1 MKYEA
6 KYYVNEEKRTIVC
19 TIECSEWDAFDYLEK
34 SDIVISVSGP
44 RNTLYKYGKMPS
56 KFVGIA
62 KCAPG
67 DKFDEHI
74 GRLLAFNRAKGKYD
88 HAFETRVV
96 YLVSQWDRLRQE
108 VLERLLHYNKKA
120 AYHQS
125 RRSKEIEEYL
135 NK

>member
-6 KYYVNEEKRTIVC
+6 KYYVNEEKRTVVC

-56 KFVGIA
+56 KFVGVA

-88 HAFETRVV
+88 HAFATRVT
-96 YLVSQWDRLRQE
+96 YLVNQWDRLRQD
-108 VLERLLHYNKKA
+108 VLERLLHYSTKA

-125 RRSKEIEEYL
+125 RRSKEIEAYL

>member
-6 KYYVNEEKRTIVC
+6 KYYVNEEKRTVVC
-19 TIECSEWDAFDYLEK
+19 TIECSEWDAFDYIEG
-34 SDIVISVSGP
+34 SDIVISVPGQSKA
-44 RNTLYKYGKMPS
+44 LYKHGRMPS

-62 KCAPG
+62 KCAPD

-88 HAFETRVV
+88 HAFMTRVT

-120 AYHQS
+120 MYHQD